1 MTQPRFCPRCRNPLA
16 TDAPAGLCPSCL
28 FELALEP
35 STAVLDAPYDSDPT
49 SSTFDPAA
57 AAGPVARQ
65 TFGDYELLQ
74 EIARGGMGVVYKAR
88 QLSLNR
94 VVALKMM
101 LPTLLASATAAP
113 RFRAEAE
120 AAANLQHPNIVAIH
134 EVGEHEG
141 RLYFSM
147 DYVEGQSLAA
157 LVREHPLPA
166 ETAARHVKTA
176 AEAIH
181 YAHRQ
186 GFLHRDLKPSNILI
200 DEANQPRITD
210 FGLAKR
216 MDSDSRLTITGVV
229 LGTPSYMSPEQA
241 AGKSDQVGPAS
252 EVYALGAI
260 LYELLTGRPP
270 FQAATPLDTVL
281 LVLNSEP
288 VSPRLL
294 APRLNRDLE
303 TICLKCL
310 EKERRRRYQSAQELA
325 DDLDR
330 YLNRKPILAR
340 PINRVNRAWRWC
352 RRNPWAAVAT
362 ASLVLLAALASLS
375 AFTYRERLWQ
385 SLLDRVRLERLAGNR
400 AKSLEAASE
409 AARIKRTPLLYQEA
423 TQTITTPGVT
433 LLHQFPY
440 GGESK
445 PVFSPDSKLLA
456 FLSRLDENGYI
467 LRDGSNPPMIM
478 VREAISGKLLAST
491 ECAAFAFSPTG
502 QPHEPTAFP
511 STAFPS
517 DRSSGDRV
525 GYAGFPPPYKP
536 LLALWKETRET
547 ETRLMEDGRSYT
559 RPNDIKDQM
568 RFWDPITR
576 KDVIETEN
584 INQQFLGPLLFSPN
598 GATLVKGDNRYGP
611 IWLINPG
618 ARVNEQSCIDIDGE
632 PITFVSS
639 KDLLINVEGRIAR
652 LDLNTQKH
660 SFATPQGMT
669 FMSVSANGRI
679 AILRPDHST
688 QYDALI
694 VWDIPSNRQI
704 GSLSVSDK
712 NESEALLSADGRLA
726 AVFSQAT
733 PNLLRLWDM
742 TSTNFR
748 QRIIML
754 GSNNRIYFDQTAFS
768 PDNSMLAAFTTEGAK
783 GGVWIFET
791 ENGREVAILRDNH
804 SPVWSDNSRLLAT
817 AGGGWIRDEGSA
829 RSSVIPRMAGSSNPA
844 LKLLSSEIPLKGGF
858 NIGNTFLNVWEI
870 IPPAPTYLISEQLN
884 SLSFGTS
891 HPTQL
896 SSNGMLWEVS
906 KLDKFTT
913 PQLTPSTQKL
923 PGNYSFF
930 DKSGRLWATDFDRHE
945 FPVKFWRLSP
955 EKHEIVL
962 ESPDYSSF
970 KFLAVGHSGEIF
982 ARPMAFA
989 ISPDGKFLVMACELI
1004 NRYPSGQTAQTGSG
1018 ILELWDLAT
1027 QKRLAIWKRKI
1038 WNLESLETTSCVSF
1052 SPDGKL
1058 VATCIS
1064 YAVDIR
1070 DAATGNVIR
1079 TLSQPAR
1086 TVVFSPDSKLIFSG
1100 SRVPPI
1106 DSGGIV
1112 VNEVETG
1119 REIGI
1124 WQGHQGSVTALA
1136 IDPESLYLA
1145 SGGEDSTICLWL
1157 LPTRDELNRRVFPA
1171 SGHQLYRWEAHK
1183 TTVTALAF
1191 APVWGSTL
1199 ATGGAD
1205 GTLRLWNILSIRR
1218 ELESL
1223 GLSSRRPI
1231 SSLTE
1236 IVMAMTGVGYLI
1248 MLVGIFIMQSRPAF
1262 KRPPPR
1268 LFVAI
1273 GGLMMATGMVLPNV
1287 LPGAFPWWDY
1297 STPAYFQRLIY
1308 LVIGGPLF
1316 YLLFVKALNWFSLV
1330 KKKRS

>member
-16 TDAPAGLCPSCL
+16 TDAPAGLCPGCL

-35 STAVLDAPYDSDPT
+35 STAVPDVPYDSDPT
-49 SSTFDPAA
+49 LPAFDPVA
-57 AAGPVARQ
+57 AAGPGARH

-101 LPTLLASATAAP
+101 LPSLLASATAAP

-147 DYVEGQSLAA
+147 DYIEGQSLAA
-157 LVREHPLPA
+157 LVRDHPLPE

-216 MDSDSRLTITGVV
+216 MDSDSGLTITGAV

-241 AGKSDQVGPAS
+241 AGKGDQVGPAS
-252 EVYALGAI
+252 EVYSLGAI

-294 APRLNRDLE
+294 APKLNRDLE

-310 EKERRRRYQSAQELA
+310 EKEGRRRYQSAQELA

-330 YLNRKPILAR
+330 YLNGKPILAR
-340 PINRVNRAWRWC
+340 PINRAHRAWRWC
-352 RRNPWAAVAT
+352 RRNPWPAVAT
-362 ASLVLLAALASLS
+362 ASLVLLATLASLS
-375 AFTYRERLWQ
+375 AFTYQERLWQ

-400 AKSLEAASE
+400 AESLKAAAE
-409 AARIKRTPLLYQEA
+409 AARIKRAPLLYQEA
-423 TQTITTPGVT
+423 TQTITSPGVT

-440 GGESK
+440 GGGASSK

-456 FLSRLDENGYI
+456 FHSAFSEKGETLKGSLDG
-467 LRDGSNPPMIM
+467 PTIM
-478 VREAISGKLLAST
+478 VRETTSGKLLAST
-491 ECAAFAFSPTG
+491 ECPEFAFSPTG
-502 QPHEPTAFP
+502 QPTAP
-511 STAFPS
+511 NTSPS
-517 DRSSGDRV
+517 DGIPSDPV
-525 GYAGFPPPYKP
+525 AYAGFPPPHKP
-536 LLALWKETRET
+536 LLALSKVTHETVI
-547 ETRLMEDGRSYT
+547 RLTEDGRSST
-559 RPNDIKDQM
+559 TSTGIKEQM
-568 RFWDPITR
+568 VRLWDPITG
-576 KDVIETEN
+576 KDVAEIECKS
-584 INQQFLGPLLFSPN
+584 QFCSKRIGGPLLFRPN
-598 GATLVKGDNRYGP
+598 GDYLVKGDSGCP
-611 IWLINPG
+611 IWVFNPV
-618 ARVNEQSCIDIDGE
+618 ARADEMLCIEGK
-632 PITFVSS
+632 PITFLTNQE
-639 KDLLINVEGRIAR
+639 LLLNVNGRIER
-652 LDLNTQKH
+652 LDLNTKKS
-660 SFATPQGMT
+660 SFATPRGMT

-679 AILRPDHST
+679 AILRPAHSNRR
-688 QYDALI
+688 DALI
-694 VWDIPSNRQI
+694 VWDISSDRQI
-704 GSLSVSDK
+704 GSLLVSDK
-712 NESEALLSADGRLA
+712 EKSEAMLSADGRLA

-733 PNLLRLWDM
+733 PNLLQLWDM
-742 TSTNFR
+742 TTTTFR

-754 GSNNRIYFDQTAFS
+754 GSNNRIFFDQTAFS
-768 PDNSMLAAFTTEGAK
+768 PDDSMLAVVSTEGAK
-783 GGVWIFET
+783 GGVLIFET
-791 ENGREVAILRDNH
+791 ENGREVAILHDNH
-804 SPVWSDNSRLLAT
+804 SPVWSGNSRLLAT
-817 AGGGWIRDEGSA
+817 SGPGNVGTENDGVSLGITFEGGVQMGIS
-829 RSSVIPRMAGSSNPA
+829 
-844 LKLLSSEIPLKGGF
+844 
-858 NIGNTFLNVWEI
+858 FLNVWEVT
-870 IPPAPTYLISEQLN
+870 PPAPTHLISEQLN
-884 SLSFGTS
+884 SLSFGIS

-896 SSNGMLWEVS
+896 ASNGILWEVS

-913 PQLTPSTQKL
+913 PQLTPTTQKL

-930 DKSGRLWATDFDRHE
+930 DKSGRLWSTDIDRHK

-962 ESPDYSSF
+962 ESPDYSGFGKDPSMGRA
-970 KFLAVGHSGEIF
+970 LEIS
-982 ARPMAFA
+982 AHPMAFA
-989 ISPDGKFLVMACELI
+989 ISPDGKFLVMSCKIEG
-1004 NRYPSGQTAQTGSG
+1004 RYSWGTSEITTSKH
-1018 ILELWDLAT
+1018 ILELWDLAE
-1027 QKRLAIWKRKI
+1027 QKRLAIWNWGKN
-1038 WNLESLETTSCVSF
+1038 WENLIEPIRCVGF
-1052 SPDGKL
+1052 SPDGRR
-1058 VATCIS
+1058 VATCSSTDVI
-1064 YAVDIR
+1064 IR
-1070 DAATGNVIR
+1070 DAATGEIIR
-1079 TLSQPAR
+1079 TLSQHDGIAR
-1086 TVVFSPDSKLIFSG
+1086 TVIFSADSKLIFSA
-1100 SRVPPI
+1100 SHFPPT

-1124 WQGHQGSVTALA
+1124 WRGHQGPVTTLAL
-1136 IDPESLYLA
+1136 DPEGFYLA
-1145 SGGEDSTICLWL
+1145 SGGEDRTICIWEV
-1157 LPTRDELNRRVFPA
+1157 PSKDELIRRVFPT

-1205 GTLRLWNILSIRR
+1205 GTLKLWNTLSIRS

-1236 IVMAMTGVGYLI
+1236 IVLAMMCVGYLI
-1248 MLVGIFIMQSRPAF
+1248 MITGVSIMQSRPAF
-1262 KRPPPR
+1262 KRLPPR

-1273 GGLMMATGMVLPNV
+1273 GGLMMASGMVLPNV
-1287 LPGAFPWWDY
+1287 LPGVFPWWDY

-1308 LVIGGPLF
+1308 LVIGGPVF
-1316 YLLFVKALNWFSLV
+1316 YLLFVKALNWLNLL

>member
-16 TDAPAGLCPSCL
+16 TDAPAGLCPGCL

-35 STAVLDAPYDSDPT
+35 STAVPDAPYGSDPT
-49 SSTFDPAA
+49 APAFDPAA
-57 AAGPVARQ
+57 AAGPGARRP
-65 TFGDYELLQ
+65 FGDYELLQ

-101 LPTLLASATAAP
+101 LPSLLASATAAP

-141 RLYFSM
+141 QLYFSM

-157 LVREHPLPA
+157 LVRDHPLPA

-216 MDSDSRLTITGVV
+216 MDSDSGLTITGAV

-241 AGKSDQVGPAS
+241 AGNSDQVGPAS

-260 LYELLTGRPP
+260 LYDLLTGRPP
-270 FQAATPLDTVL
+270 FQAATPLDTIL

-294 APRLNRDLE
+294 APRVNRDLE

-310 EKERRRRYQSAQELA
+310 EKERRRRYQSAQDLA

-330 YLNRKPILAR
+330 YLNGKPILAR

-352 RRNPWAAVAT
+352 RRNPWPAVAT

-440 GGESK
+440 GSVPYRSDSR

-456 FLSRLDENGYI
+456 YLSCLDENGYI
-467 LRDGSNPPMIM
+467 LKDGTQPPSLI
-478 VREAISGKLLAST
+478 VREATSGKLLAST
-491 ECAAFAFSPTG
+491 DCEVFAFSPTG
-502 QPHEPTAFP
+502 QPHEPTNSP
-511 STAFPS
+511 SMAPPS
-517 DRSSGDRV
+517 DQLSGDRV
-525 GYAGFPPPYKP
+525 AYAGFPPPYRP
-536 LLALWKETRET
+536 LLALSNPLTK
-547 ETRLMEDGRSYT
+547 MEDGT
-559 RPNDIKDQM
+559 RNFVKAQV
-568 RFWDPITR
+568 RLWDPITR
-576 KDVIETEN
+576 KDVTKPESIDGY
-584 INQQFLGPLLFSPN
+584 FFGPLLISPN
-598 GATLVKGDNRYGP
+598 GATLAKGNGVIGP

-618 ARVNEQSCIDIDGE
+618 AHVNKRFYFGGE
-632 PITFVSS
+632 LITFVSN
-639 KDLLINVEGRIAR
+639 KDLLLNVQGRVVR
-652 LDLNTQKH
+652 LDAITQEP

-669 FMSVSANGRI
+669 SIAVSANGRT
-679 AILRPDHST
+679 AIMRPANSS
-688 QYDALI
+688 QYDALT

-712 NESEALLSADGRLA
+712 NEREARLSADGRLA

-742 TSTNFR
+742 TATTFR

-768 PDNSMLAAFTTEGAK
+768 PDNSMLAVFTAEGAK

-804 SPVWSDNSRLLAT
+804 SPVWSENSRLLAT
-817 AGGGWIRDEGSA
+817 AGAGWIRDEVSA
-829 RSSVIPRMAGSSNPA
+829 RPSVIPRMVGSLNTAP
-844 LKLLSSEIPLKGGF
+844 KLLSSEIPLKGGLQ
-858 NIGNTFLNVWEI
+858 IGNTFLNVWEV

-896 SSNGMLWEVS
+896 SSNGILWEVS

-913 PQLTPSTQKL
+913 PQLIPSTQKL

-930 DKSGRLWATDFDRHE
+930 DKSGLLWATDFDRHE

-955 EKHEIVL
+955 EKHEMVL

-970 KFLAVGHSGEIF
+970 KSLLNGGSGEIF
-982 ARPMAFA
+982 GRPATFA
-989 ISPDGKFLVMACELI
+989 ISPDGKFLVMACDLKV
-1004 NRYPSGQTAQTGSG
+1004 RYPFGNAGPTGSG

-1027 QKRLAIWKRKI
+1027 QKRLAIWKREI
-1038 WNLESLETTSCVSF
+1038 WNLESLDIASCVSF

-1058 VATCIS
+1058 VATCTS

-1070 DAATGNVIR
+1070 DAATGNIIR
-1079 TLSQPAR
+1079 TLYQPVK

-1106 DSGGIV
+1106 DSGSIV

-1136 IDPESLYLA
+1136 IDPDGFYLA
-1145 SGGEDSTICLWL
+1145 SGGEDRTTCLWL
-1157 LPTRDELNRRVFPA
+1157 LPSRDELNRRVFPA

-1205 GTLRLWNILSIRR
+1205 GTLKLWNTLSILG
-1218 ELESL
+1218 ELETL
-1223 GLSSRRPI
+1223 GLSSGRPI

-1236 IVMAMTGVGYLI
+1236 IVLVMTCVGYLI
-1248 MLVGIFIMQSRPAF
+1248 MIIGIFIMRSRPAF
-1262 KRPPPR
+1262 KRLPPM

-1273 GGLMMATGMVLPNV
+1273 GASIMATGMVLPHV
-1287 LPGAFPWWDY
+1287 LPGVFPWWDY
-1297 STPAYFQRLIY
+1297 STPTYFQRLIY

-1316 YLLFVKALNWFSLV
+1316 YLLFVKALNWFSLLRR
-1330 KKKRS
+1330 KRS

>member
-1 MTQPRFCPRCRNPLA
+1 
-16 TDAPAGLCPSCL
+16 
-28 FELALEP
+28 
-35 STAVLDAPYDSDPT
+35 
-49 SSTFDPAA
+49 
-57 AAGPVARQ
+57 
-65 TFGDYELLQ
+65 
-74 EIARGGMGVVYKAR
+74 MGIVYKAR

-101 LPTLLASATAAP
+101 LPSLLASATAGP

-216 MDSDSRLTITGVV
+216 MDSDSGLTITGAV

-252 EVYALGAI
+252 EVYSLGAI

-270 FQAATPLDTVL
+270 LQAATPLDTVL

-294 APRLNRDLE
+294 APKLNRDLE

-340 PINRVNRAWRWC
+340 PINQVNRAWRWC
-352 RRNPWAAVAT
+352 RRNPWQTVAT
-362 ASLVLLAALASLS
+362 ASLVLLAVMASLS
-375 AFTYRERLWQ
+375 AFIYRERLWQ
-385 SLLDRVRLERLAGNR
+385 SLIDRVRLERLAGNR

-440 GGESK
+440 GGDSK

-467 LRDGSNPPMIM
+467 LRDYSKPPLIM
-478 VREAISGKLLAST
+478 VREAISGKLLGST
-491 ECAAFAFSPTG
+491 ECDAFAFSSTG
-502 QPHEPTAFP
+502 LPHEPITSP
-511 STAFPS
+511 SMAFPS
-517 DRSSGDRV
+517 DRSSDDRV
-525 GYAGFPPPYKP
+525 AYAGFPPPYKP

-547 ETRLMEDGRSYT
+547 KTRLMEDGRPYT
-559 RPNDIKDQM
+559 SPNDIEIKDQM
-568 RFWDPITR
+568 RFWDPIAR
-576 KDVIETEN
+576 KDVAETEN
-584 INQQFLGPLLFSPN
+584 IDNQFLGPLLFSPN
-598 GATLVKGDNRYGP
+598 GATLVKGDGRHGP

-618 ARVNEQSCIDIDGE
+618 ARVNEMSCIDGQ
-632 PITFVSS
+632 PITFTSN

-652 LDLNTQKH
+652 WDLNTQKP

-669 FMSVSANGRI
+669 FMSASANGRI
-679 AILRPDHST
+679 AILRPALSSQH
-688 QYDALI
+688 DALI

-712 NESEALLSADGRLA
+712 NGLEALLSADGRLA

-742 TSTNFR
+742 TTTTFR
-748 QRIIML
+748 QRIILL

-768 PDNSMLAAFTTEGAK
+768 PDNSMLAVFTAEGAK

-817 AGGGWIRDEGSA
+817 ASGGWIRDEGSA
-829 RSSVIPRMAGSSNPA
+829 SSSVTPLPRIAGSPNLT
-844 LKLLSSEIPLKGGF
+844 LKLSSSEIPLKGGF
-858 NIGNTFLNVWEI
+858 KIGNTFLNVWEV

-884 SLSFGTS
+884 SLSFGIS
-891 HPTQL
+891 HTTQL
-896 SSNGMLWEVS
+896 SSNGILWEVS

-913 PQLTPSTQKL
+913 PQLIPSIQKL

-945 FPVKFWRLSP
+945 FPVKIWRLSP

-962 ESPDYSSF
+962 QSPDYSSS
-970 KFLAVGHSGEIF
+970 KFLSVGGSEEIF
-982 ARPMAFA
+982 AQPAVFA
-989 ISPDGKFLVMACELI
+989 ISPDGKFLVMACELKI
-1004 NRYPSGQTAQTGSG
+1004 RYPLGQTGSTGRG
-1018 ILELWDLAT
+1018 ILELWDLPT
-1027 QKRLAIWKRKI
+1027 QKRLAIW
-1038 WNLESLETTSCVSF
+1038 NQESLKITSCVSF
-1052 SPDGKL
+1052 SPDGKM
-1058 VATCIS
+1058 VATCDS
-1064 YAVDIR
+1064 SHVDIR
-1070 DAATGNVIR
+1070 DADTGNVIR
-1079 TLSQPAR
+1079 TLDQPAR
-1086 TVVFSPDSKLIFSG
+1086 TVVFSHDSKLIFSA
-1100 SRVPPI
+1100 SHVPPI
-1106 DSGGIV
+1106 DSGAIV

-1119 REIGI
+1119 REIGV

-1136 IDPESLYLA
+1136 IDPEGFYLA
-1145 SGGEDSTICLWL
+1145 SGGEDRSICLWI
-1157 LPTRDELNRRVFPA
+1157 LPGRDELNRRVFPT

-1205 GTLRLWNILSIRR
+1205 GALKLWNIFSIRR

-1236 IVMAMTGVGYLI
+1236 IVLAMTCVGYLI
-1248 MLVGIFIMQSRPAF
+1248 MIIGIFIMPLRPAF
-1262 KRPPPR
+1262 KRLAPT

-1273 GGLMMATGMVLPNV
+1273 GGSMMAAGLVLPYV
-1287 LPGAFPWWDY
+1287 LADPFPWWDY

-1316 YLLFVKALNWFSLV
+1316 YLLFVKVLNRLSFM
-1330 KKKRS
+1330 KKRP

>member
-1 MTQPRFCPRCRNPLA
+1 
-16 TDAPAGLCPSCL
+16 
-28 FELALEP
+28 
-35 STAVLDAPYDSDPT
+35 
-49 SSTFDPAA
+49 
-57 AAGPVARQ
+57 
-65 TFGDYELLQ
+65 
-74 EIARGGMGVVYKAR
+74 MGVVYKAR

-101 LPTLLASATAAP
+101 LPSLLASATAAP

-157 LVREHPLPA
+157 LVRDHPLPA

-216 MDSDSRLTITGVV
+216 MDSDSGLTITGAV

-252 EVYALGAI
+252 EVYSLGAI

-303 TICLKCL
+303 TISLKCL

-330 YLNRKPILAR
+330 YLNGKPILAR

-352 RRNPWAAVAT
+352 RRNPWPAVAT

-400 AKSLEAASE
+400 AKSLEAAAE

-423 TQTITTPGVT
+423 TQTVTSPGVT

-440 GGESK
+440 GGASK
-445 PVFSPDSKLLA
+445 PAFSPDSQLLA

-467 LRDGSNPPMIM
+467 LKNGSETPFIM

-491 ECAAFAFSPTG
+491 ESDAFAFSPTG
-502 QPHEPTAFP
+502 QPHEPTTSP
-511 STAFPS
+511 SMALPS
-517 DRSSGDRV
+517 DQLSGDPV
-525 GYAGFPPPYKP
+525 AYAGYPPPYKP
-536 LLALWKETRET
+536 LLALSKVTF
-547 ETRLMEDGRSYT
+547 EDVTNFLEDSRSYT
-559 RPNDIKDQM
+559 SPSVVKEQM
-568 RFWDPITR
+568 RLWDPITR
-576 KDVIETEN
+576 KDVAETESMD
-584 INQQFLGPLLFSPN
+584 QQFVGRWLFSPN
-598 GATLVKGDNRYGP
+598 GATLVKGNGRFGQF
-611 IWLINPG
+611 WLINPG
-618 ARVNEQSCIDIDGE
+618 ARVNEKSSICGE
-632 PITFVSS
+632 PITFVSN
-639 KDLLINVEGRIAR
+639 KDLLINVEGRIVR
-652 LDLNTQKH
+652 WDLNTQKP
-660 SFATPQGMT
+660 SVATPQGMT
-669 FMSVSANGRI
+669 FMSVNANGRI
-679 AILRPDHST
+679 AILRPAHSS

-694 VWDIPSNRQI
+694 VWDISCNCQI
-704 GSLSVSDK
+704 GSLPVSDK

-726 AVFSQAT
+726 AVFSKVT

-742 TSTNFR
+742 TTTNFR
-748 QRIIML
+748 QRIILL

-768 PDNSMLAAFTTEGAK
+768 PDNSMLAVFTAEGAK

-817 AGGGWIRDEGSA
+817 AGDGWIRDEGGA
-829 RSSVIPRMAGSSNPA
+829 RSSVVPRMVGSSNPA
-844 LKLLSSEIPLKGGF
+844 LKLLSSKIPLKGGLQ
-858 NIGNTFLNVWEI
+858 IGNTFLNVWEV
-870 IPPAPTYLISEQLN
+870 IPPAPTYLISDQLN

-896 SSNGMLWEVS
+896 SSNGILWEVS

-913 PQLTPSTQKL
+913 PQLIPLTQKL
-923 PGNYSFF
+923 PGNYSLF

-945 FPVKFWRLSP
+945 FPVKFWRLFP
-955 EKHEIVL
+955 EKQEIVL

-970 KFLAVGHSGEIF
+970 KFILPNASDDIV
-982 ARPMAFA
+982 AQPAAFA
-989 ISPDGKFLVMACELI
+989 ISPDGKFLVMASELN
-1004 NRYPSGQTAQTGSG
+1004 NRSPFGHTGKTGWG

-1027 QKRLAIWKRKI
+1027 QKRLAIWKRPEKPTDR
-1038 WNLESLETTSCVSF
+1038 LETTSCVRF

-1058 VATCIS
+1058 VATCASSNNVVIW
-1064 YAVDIR
+1064 

-1079 TLSQPAR
+1079 TLDQPTR

-1100 SRVPPI
+1100 LSVPPI
-1106 DSGGIV
+1106 DSGSIV

-1136 IDPESLYLA
+1136 IDPEGFYLA
-1145 SGGEDSTICLWL
+1145 SGGEDKTICLWEI
-1157 LPTRDELNRRVFPA
+1157 PSKDELNRRVFPT
-1171 SGHQLYRWEAHK
+1171 SGHQFYRWEANK

-1191 APVWGSTL
+1191 APIWGSTL

-1205 GTLRLWNILSIRR
+1205 GTLKLWNILSIRR

-1236 IVMAMTGVGYLI
+1236 IVLAMMCVGYLI
-1248 MLVGIFIMQSRPAF
+1248 MITGVSIMQSRPAS
-1262 KRPPPR
+1262 KRLPPR

-1273 GGLMMATGMVLPNV
+1273 GGLMMASGMVLPNV
-1287 LPGAFPWWDY
+1287 LPGVFPWWDY

-1308 LVIGGPLF
+1308 LVIGGPVF
-1316 YLLFVKALNWFSLV
+1316 YLLFVKALNWLSLL